1 MYTND
6 LYDSGYSAR
15 VKKIRQNQ
23 LSALYEN
30 ADKYDIEKPS
40 IQKTKLDN
48 LFIESSNTRTVRD
61 DSITRFRSFSETVRN
76 CLVVEALYKM
86 YSNAIDP
93 VLKAD
98 QTNRSIMRKIVT
110 EYVNENGYN
119 IILANMR
126 KASVPMCEMYNVIN
140 NSINSI
146 LEDCD
151 QTNPDTFV
159 IKNEDKDQF
168 FNDLDCTNTED
179 VEEAISDRVSNAMA
193 DFINTNNKDHEEITN
208 TLKNAQEKIDTVTS
222 ADDGEDNGEDDSSTT
237 PDGNVQESYQGLA
250 RARINKIRT
259 APKGVFHSMV
269 SALSESVLKHDDMH
283 NEFMTEGHLDMD
295 KIVDRTRIM
304 YTFMEMLNTSR
315 LDKVD
320 EAFISE
326 AITNLSK

>member
-6 LYDSGYSAR
+6 IYDSGYSAR
-15 VKKIRQNQ
+15 VIKMRQNQ
-23 LSALYEN
+23 LNALYEN
-30 ADKYDIEKPS
+30 TDKYDIEKPKM
-40 IQKTKLDN
+40 QKTKFND
-48 LFIESSNTRTVRD
+48 LFVESSNTIASRD
-61 DSITRFRSFSETVRN
+61 NSTTRYRSFSETVRN

-98 QTNRSIMRKIVT
+98 QSNRSIMRKIVT

-119 IILANMR
+119 IILTNMR

-168 FNDLDCTNTED
+168 FNNLDCTNTED

-193 DFINTNNKDHEEITN
+193 DFINTNNNDHEEITN
-208 TLKNAQEKIDTVTS
+208 TLKNAQEKIDNVTS
-222 ADDGEDNGEDDSSTT
+222 ADDGEDNNEESITT
-237 PDGNVQESYQGLA
+237 PDGNVQESYQSLA
-250 RARINKIRT
+250 RAKVNRIRT

-269 SALSESVLKHDDMH
+269 SALSESVLKHEDMH
-283 NEFMTEGHLDMD
+283 DEFMTEGHLNMD

-304 YTFMEMLNTSR
+304 YTFIEMLNTSR

-326 AITNLSK
+326 TITNLSK

>member
-6 LYDSGYSAR
+6 IYDSGYSAR
-15 VKKIRQNQ
+15 VIKMRQNQ
-23 LSALYEN
+23 LNALYEN
-30 ADKYDIEKPS
+30 TDKYDIEKPKM
-40 IQKTKLDN
+40 QKTKFND
-48 LFIESSNTRTVRD
+48 LFVESSNTLAFRD
-61 DSITRFRSFSETVRN
+61 SSTTRYRSFSETVRN

-98 QTNRSIMRKIVT
+98 QSNRSIMRKIVT

-119 IILANMR
+119 MILTNMR

-168 FNDLDCTNTED
+168 FNNLDCTNTED

-193 DFINTNNKDHEEITN
+193 DFINTNNNDHEEITN

-222 ADDGEDNGEDDSSTT
+222 ADDGEDNNEEGITT
-237 PDGNVQESYQGLA
+237 PDGNVQESYQSLA
-250 RARINKIRT
+250 RAKVNRIRT

-269 SALSESVLKHDDMH
+269 SALSESVLKHEDMH
-283 NEFMTEGHLDMD
+283 DEFMTEGHLNMD

-304 YTFMEMLNTSR
+304 YTFIEMLNTSR

-326 AITNLSK
+326 TITNLSK

>member
-1 MYTND
+1 MYTNE

-15 VKKIRQNQ
+15 VKKIRQSQ
-23 LSALYEN
+23 LSAMYEN
-30 ADKYDIEKPS
+30 ANNYDIEKPKL
-40 IQKTKLDN
+40 QKTKLDN

-76 CLVVEALYKM
+76 CLVVEALYRM
-86 YSNAIDP
+86 YSNSINP
-93 VLKAD
+93 VIKAD
-98 QTNRSIMRKIVT
+98 QANKSVMRKIVT

-119 IILANMR
+119 VVLANMR

-179 VEEAISDRVSNAMA
+179 IEDAISDRVSNAMA
-193 DFINTNNKDHEEITN
+193 EFINTNNKDHEEITN
-208 TLKNAQEKIDTVTS
+208 TLKNAQEKIDSVTS
-222 ADDGEDNGEDDSSTT
+222 ADDGEDDNAT
-237 PDGNVQESYQGLA
+237 PDGNVQESYQCLTRG
-250 RARINKIRT
+250 RINKIRN

-269 SALSESVLKHDDMH
+269 SALSESVLKHEDMH
-283 NEFMTEGHLDMD
+283 DEFMTEGHLDMD
-295 KIVDRTRIM
+295 KIVDRARIM

-315 LDKVD
+315 LDKID
-320 EAFISE
+320 EDFISE
-326 AITNLSK
+326 VVTNLSK

>member
-6 LYDSGYSAR
+6 IYDSGYSAR
-15 VKKIRQNQ
+15 VIKMRQNQ
-23 LSALYEN
+23 LNALYEN
-30 ADKYDIEKPS
+30 TDKYDIEKPKM
-40 IQKTKLDN
+40 QRTKFND
-48 LFIESSNTRTVRD
+48 LFVESSNTIASRD
-61 DSITRFRSFSETVRN
+61 NSTTRYRSFSETVRN

-119 IILANMR
+119 MILANMR

-159 IKNEDKDQF
+159 IKNDDKDQF

-222 ADDGEDNGEDDSSTT
+222 ADDGEDNDEEDSTT
-237 PDGNVQESYQGLA
+237 PDGNVKESYQGLA

-269 SALSESVLKHDDMH
+269 SALSESVLKHEDMH

-315 LDKVD
+315 LDRVD

>member
-6 LYDSGYSAR
+6 IYDSGYSAR
-15 VKKIRQNQ
+15 VIKMRQNQ
-23 LSALYEN
+23 LNALYEN
-30 ADKYDIEKPS
+30 TDKYDIEKPKM
-40 IQKTKLDN
+40 QRTKFND
-48 LFIESSNTRTVRD
+48 LFVESSNTIASRD
-61 DSITRFRSFSETVRN
+61 NSTTRYRSFSETVRN

-119 IILANMR
+119 MILANMR

-159 IKNEDKDQF
+159 IKNDDKDQF

-208 TLKNAQEKIDTVTS
+208 TLNNAQEKIDTVTS
-222 ADDGEDNGEDDSSTT
+222 ADDGEDNDEEDSTT
-237 PDGNVQESYQGLA
+237 PDGNVKESYQGLA

-269 SALSESVLKHDDMH
+269 SALSESVLKHEDMH

-315 LDKVD
+315 LDRVD

>member
-6 LYDSGYSAR
+6 IYDSGYSAR
-15 VKKIRQNQ
+15 VIKMRQNQ
-23 LSALYEN
+23 LNALYEN
-30 ADKYDIEKPS
+30 TDKYDIEKPKM
-40 IQKTKLDN
+40 QRTKFND
-48 LFIESSNTRTVRD
+48 LFVESSNTLASRD
-61 DSITRFRSFSETVRN
+61 NSTTRYRSFSETVRN

-119 IILANMR
+119 MILANMR

-159 IKNEDKDQF
+159 IKNDDKDQF

-222 ADDGEDNGEDDSSTT
+222 ADDGEDNDEEDSTT
-237 PDGNVQESYQGLA
+237 PDGNVKESYQGLA

-269 SALSESVLKHDDMH
+269 SALSESVLKHEDMH

-315 LDKVD
+315 LDRVD